1 MDALY
6 TNELIQTSDEIYNLN
21 KSYKLYS
28 KLLLFVKNRIEMF
41 CIIKV
46 DNNLFVTTFEIIN
59 NTSLRVTY
67 QKYVTQKGH
76 TGKIG
81 F

>member
-46 DNNLFVTTFEIIN
+46 DNKLFVTIFEIIN
-59 NTSLRVTY
+59 NTSLTVT
-67 QKYVTQKGH
+67 TRNM
-76 TGKIG
+76 
-81 F
+81 